1 MKQLF
6 RVRSL
11 APCFRRLRAGAK
23 RRCHSWP
30 LGRCWRAVLG
40 RQAGRDKRRVNPRDL
55 GSLRGCGHHN
65 RGRAGSSIPAAK
77 GQRHNR
83 PHARGRH
90 QPARGRAGASEC
102 VEAPLDRLELLGEHR
117 AGFEERLGD
126 RAQRIVLSHQIR
138 TRPSKVLGVV
148 GPTFR
153 PKPRS
158 TPRRLISISWR
169 LACRSLRVVRSARTS
184 LGGQ

>member
-1 MKQLF
+1 MQLNPECSWIENW
-6 RVRSL
+6 RGRAIRPPARAQARRPGAPGRPRAAEPEPRSL
-11 APCFRRLRAGAK
+11 RGASGRQLWTEETSKVTARDYTSHPTSVRHEAVIPRQIPGAMLQEAARWRK

-102 VEAPLDRLELLGEHR
+102 V
-117 AGFEERLGD
+117 
-126 RAQRIVLSHQIR
+126 
-138 TRPSKVLGVV
+138 
-148 GPTFR
+148 
-153 PKPRS
+153 
-158 TPRRLISISWR
+158 
-169 LACRSLRVVRSARTS
+169 
-184 LGGQ
+184 